1 MLNTKLL
8 LLTDAPNHAGNT
20 LAIVT
25 QQGFNEVDLVSCD
38 KMIMYALANSKADVI
53 LLDLHQPTLEI
64 IKACKTQFDLPI
76 ILFSKMSNREF
87 IEHAIDMGVTNFV
100 EGQINSHRLHSILCT
115 SMALFKKQKL
125 LFEQLET
132 VQNKLTDRKYIEK
145 AKMLLMSSQQ
155 LSEQEAFQLLRQ
167 KAMSK
172 RISIGQMSINLLI
185 DNKLC
190 NH

>member
-1 MLNTKLL
+1 MLNTRLL
-8 LLTDAPNHAGNT
+8 LLTDAPNHAGDT
-20 LAIVT
+20 LAILT
-25 QQGFNEVDLVSCD
+25 QQGFNEVDVISCD
-38 KMIMYALANSKADVI
+38 KMIMYALANSKTDVI
-53 LLDLHQPTLEI
+53 LLELHQPTLEI
-64 IKACKTQFDLPI
+64 IQACRTQFDLPI
-76 ILFSKMSNREF
+76 ILFSKVSNREF
-87 IEHAIDMGVTNFV
+87 IEHAMNMGVTNFV
-100 EGQINSHRLHSILCT
+100 EGHINSHRLQSILCV
-115 SMALFKKQKL
+115 SMALFKKQTL
-125 LFEQLET
+125 LLEQLET

-145 AKMLLMSSQQ
+145 AKMLLMSNQQ